1 MSRKYVGGT
10 KQTSKKKKVKT
21 ATIQEADED
30 PDGEGSDETASNETN
45 REAKIPTVKE
55 TFDPDIFWY
64 GGTQG
69 VMKLTAGQCPA
80 LLAAIGKEIR
90 DLWHGFKTFSSTKK
104 LVFTNDPNKKYL
116 LANGQRSF
124 YQRELDYLASEKY
137 GYSFKQIADN
147 LWEAVR

>member
-1 MSRKYVGGT
+1 MKLTAGQCPALLTAIGKEIRDLWHGFKTFVTGDYTEIDMGG
-10 KQTSKKKKVKT
+10 SSAKT
-21 ATIQEADED
+21 A
-30 PDGEGSDETASNETN
+30 DGEGSDETASNETN

-104 LVFTNDPNKKYL
+104 ISLY
-116 LANGQRSF
+116 
-124 YQRELDYLASEKY
+124 
-137 GYSFKQIADN
+137 
-147 LWEAVR
+147 